1 MKSIKK
7 ISIFLAIVLIISISF
22 SISAL
27 AHDDIK
33 EIEENDK
40 VYTTVPWEYE
50 LSVFGDDLAY
60 SHENGNYIEFCV
72 DENKFAPEGITAL
85 DEGQIKKVF
94 EHYYLNEGELENL
107 DDYAVIYDKVEK
119 TSANGYNCYYLTG
132 KYAFTEEEID
142 TDFAYFFHAAV
153 FATKEDIFTVVFESY
168 EKITR
173 FYDTDLPGRLGGMV
187 LNGTLF
193 EGDKPENNADHDF
206 SASPA
211 YDEVVSA
218 AQGALFEDVFAD
230 EGMMPMI
237 IAMIVLLTIVPTV
250 VLVVIAVV
258 LIVKYSKNKK
268 KLKRYE
274 LTYGAVPKYNAYQQ
288 NYGGYG
294 YNPTVNQPYQQYQPP
309 INPVYQ
315 QNPVNQ
321 NIPQTPSYVTNAVN
335 NLENTQPTQPAQP
348 NLPPELQDNKIDNEN
363 KF

>member
-7 ISIFLAIVLIISISF
+7 ISIFLATVLIISVSF

-40 VYTTVPWEYE
+40 IYTTVPWEYE

-132 KYAFTEEEID
+132 KYAFSEDEID

-237 IAMIVLLTIVPTV
+237 IAMIVLLTIVPT
-250 VLVVIAVV
+250 AV
-258 LIVKYSKNKK
+258 LIIVAIILIARYN
-268 KLKRYE
+268 KLKKTLKQCD
-274 LTYGAVPKYNAYQQ
+274 LTYGSISQYNTFPQ

-294 YNPTVNQPYQQYQPP
+294 YNQPVNQPYQQYQPP
-309 INPVYQ
+309 VNPVYQ
-315 QNPVNQ
+315 QAPVNQ
-321 NIPQTPSYVTNAVN
+321 NVQQTPSYVTNAVS
-335 NLENTQPTQPAQP
+335 NLEKNQPAQP
-348 NLPPELQDNKIDNEN
+348 TLPPEMQDNKTDNEN